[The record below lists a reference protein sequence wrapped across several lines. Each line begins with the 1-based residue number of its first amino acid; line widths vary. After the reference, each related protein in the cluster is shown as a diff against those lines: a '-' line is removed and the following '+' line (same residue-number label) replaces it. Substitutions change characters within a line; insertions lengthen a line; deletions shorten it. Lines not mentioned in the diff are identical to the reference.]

1 MEPPRR
7 RRAASALALALVAV
21 LISTPSRAEPDASAR
36 VGAQQSF
43 ERAEQAFQAQRFAEA
58 LAAYREA
65 AALDPSARF
74 ALTARARA
82 ADLEAHAEGGFAPL
96 ARLSAVRRDPA
107 KSGDRAA
114 IEALAQDVATFPPGR
129 VRGEAALVIAD
140 AWWHRLGDPRR
151 AVPPLEAAVADA
163 TGDPLTRSF
172 ALSEL
177 SRLHRELGDLDA
189 ALAALERFPDLAP
202 AERDEVRKLARR
214 ARLRSVA
221 TAVLAALGVL
231 GLAAMVRAAP
241 RVGGLRE
248 LPRAILPPLAVAFS
262 LYLGGAAAVLVRLR
276 GDGDPRPFVWL
287 GLGVLAV
294 FAVARAWH
302 LGWGAGGPSARAAR
316 ALLCTAGVIAA
327 AFLAVERT
335 NASYLEGLGL

>member
-21 LISTPSRAEPDASAR
+21 LSSAPARAEPSAR
-36 VGAQQSF
+36 AAAQQSF
-43 ERAEQAFQAQRFAEA
+43 ERAERAFQAQRFAEA

-65 AALDPSARF
+65 AAADPSARF

-82 ADLEAHAEGGFAPL
+82 ADLEAHAEGDFAPL
-96 ARLSAVRRDPA
+96 ARLSAVRRDPTT
-107 KSGDRAA
+107 SNDRAA
-114 IEALAQDVATFPPGR
+114 IEALAQDMAAFPPGR

-140 AWWHRLGDPRR
+140 AWWHHLGEPRR

-163 TGDPLTRSF
+163 AGDPLTRSF

-177 SRLHRELGDLDA
+177 ARLHRDLGDLDA
-189 ALAALERFPDLAP
+189 ALALVERFPDLAP
-202 AERDEVRKLARR
+202 ATSKEVRTLVRR
-214 ARLRSVA
+214 ARLRGASTV
-221 TAVLAALGVL
+221 VLVALGVI
-231 GLAAMVRAAP
+231 GLVSAIRAAP
-241 RVGGLRE
+241 RLGGLRE
-248 LPRAILPPLAVAFS
+248 LPRAVVPPLAVAFS

-276 GDGDPRPFVWL
+276 GDGDTRPFVWL

-294 FAVARAWH
+294 FAAARAWR

-316 ALLCTAGVIAA
+316 ALLCAAGVIAA

-335 NASYLEGLGL
+335 DASYLESLGL